1 MSAVYLLGLA
11 IGLYMIWGGATKAT
25 SKPYFFLHA
34 RASLLW
40 KDRAHQFLLISGIL
54 VVTVM
59 AYLSLNG

>member
-1 MSAVYLLGLA
+1 MNAVYLLGLA

-34 RASLLW
+34 KASLLW
-40 KDRAHQFLLISGIL
+40 KDRAHWFLLVSGIL

-59 AYLSLNG
+59 AYLSFNG

>member
-1 MSAVYLLGLA
+1 MNAVYLLGLA

-34 RASLLW
+34 KASLLW
-40 KDRAHQFLLISGIL
+40 KDRAHRFLLVSGIL

-59 AYLSLNG
+59 AYLSFNG